1 MELTKEQ
8 ERMLSGEEGEVL
20 ERMFRLL
27 VRLGEIY
34 GADRMIP
41 VGSVQVAGV
50 SYKSIGDP
58 GLEFLEDY
66 AGKGAQVQVPTYLN
80 PPGMDL
86 VDWKEL
92 GFPADFA
99 ENQLRIMDAFKQMGI
114 TMTATCTPYL
124 VGNLPKLGEHIA
136 WSESSA
142 VSFANSVIGA
152 RTNRE
157 GGPSALAAALCGVTP
172 NYGLHLDENRK
183 PTVAVEVDA
192 KLEFNADF
200 GALGWYVGQQVQKGI
215 PYYRGIKSASTD
227 QLKALGAAMAASG
240 AVALYHAEGL
250 TPEASAMDPEGLET
264 VKVGAA
270 ELKEA
275 REKLNTGKE
284 PDIVILGCPHASLEE
299 IKTLAGKL
307 EGKKLKK
314 PVWICTSRKVKEDAK
329 AAGLVERIEGAGAKV
344 VADTCPVV
352 SPIEQMGFK
361 CTAVNSGKAANYLP
375 GFCKQ
380 EVVFGNIDELLERIS

>member
-99 ENQLRIMDAFKQMGI
+99 KNQLRIMDAFKQMGI

-124 VGNLPKLGEHIA
+124 MGNLPKLGE
-136 WSESSA
+136 
-142 VSFANSVIGA
+142 
-152 RTNRE
+152 
-157 GGPSALAAALCGVTP
+157 
-172 NYGLHLDENRK
+172 
-183 PTVAVEVDA
+183 
-192 KLEFNADF
+192 
-200 GALGWYVGQQVQKGI
+200 
-215 PYYRGIKSASTD
+215 
-227 QLKALGAAMAASG
+227 
-240 AVALYHAEGL
+240 
-250 TPEASAMDPEGLET
+250 
-264 VKVGAA
+264 
-270 ELKEA
+270 
-275 REKLNTGKE
+275 
-284 PDIVILGCPHASLEE
+284 
-299 IKTLAGKL
+299 
-307 EGKKLKK
+307 
-314 PVWICTSRKVKEDAK
+314 
-329 AAGLVERIEGAGAKV
+329 
-344 VADTCPVV
+344 
-352 SPIEQMGFK
+352 
-361 CTAVNSGKAANYLP
+361 
-375 GFCKQ
+375 
-380 EVVFGNIDELLERIS
+380 